1 VIEFQFRRRCKDFL
15 PAVCILLGEGLQR
28 AVAAF
33 EFDAQEPVE
42 VKFFRS
48 QPLFHLFAARGVKF
62 HEHFS
67 FLHVDEHAAR
77 GDFLGGV
84 HAARELFGALAREAG
99 ESVLRE
105 VTRHSGSCSAKM
117 SGHETSRTNITPAE
131 KKQMLEMRTAHPY
144 YVYEAIHAQP
154 ERIERVLGQR
164 AEIERAADAVAQK
177 ERITFVG
184 IGTSLHAARVAESW
198 MREFS
203 GGRFLAHCEQ
213 SFELVHHPISF
224 GAGDAVIVITHT
236 GTTTA
241 SLEALRMARTA
252 GALTVVITGQMS
264 EPTNGPSSSDGVCGA
279 DFHVQTCEQE
289 VAFAYTKSYTTAL
302 AVLALLIVRV
312 VEGKKLL
319 AGTPPLAA
327 LERVPDLLRGALQ
340 LEPAARELAK
350 RVAALARIEIFGSG
364 AAWPTASEAALKIK
378 EACYIAA
385 EGFETEEILHGPFSE
400 TDARGSLVGL
410 FTGGATDER
419 GRQIL
424 RAAGELK
431 MPRAAITVPSANRN
445 LSAEQILLVPET
457 AQWLAAFVHLIP
469 LQLLTYFLALE
480 RGASPDS
487 GRMEQP
493 AHAAAS
499 KHYKY

>member
-1 VIEFQFRRRCKDFL
+1 M
-15 PAVCILLGEGLQR
+15 P
-28 AVAAF
+28 
-33 EFDAQEPVE
+33 
-42 VKFFRS
+42 
-48 QPLFHLFAARGVKF
+48 
-62 HEHFS
+62 
-67 FLHVDEHAAR
+67 
-77 GDFLGGV
+77 
-84 HAARELFGALAREAG
+84 
-99 ESVLRE
+99 
-105 VTRHSGSCSAKM
+105 
-117 SGHETSRTNITPAE
+117 
-131 KKQMLEMRTAHPY
+131 EMRTAHPY

-154 ERIERVLGQR
+154 ELIERVLGQR
-164 AEIERAADAVAQK
+164 TEIERAADAVARK

-213 SFELVHHPISF
+213 SFELVHHPIAF

-241 SLEALRMARTA
+241 SLEALRMAHAA
-252 GALTVVITGQMS
+252 GAATVVVTGLTS
-264 EPTNGPSSSDGVCGA
+264 GSPSGTSSGQASGDGVRGA
-279 DFHVQTCEQE
+279 DFHIQTCEQE

-302 AVLALLIVRV
+302 AVLAMLITRV
-312 VEGKKLL
+312 VERKNLL
-319 AGTPPLAA
+319 AGPPPLGT
-327 LERVPDLLRGALQ
+327 LERVPDLLRQALQ

-350 RVAALARIEIFGSG
+350 RVAPLQRIEIFGSG
-364 AAWPTASEAALKIK
+364 AAWATASEAALKIK

-431 MPRAAITVPSANRN
+431 MPRAAIAVPSANHD
-445 LSAEQILLVPET
+445 LSAEQILQVPE
-457 AQWLAAFVHLIP
+457 APEWLAAFVHLIP
-469 LQLLTYFLALE
+469 LQLLMYFLALE
-480 RGASPDS
+480 RGVSPDS

-499 KHYKY
+499 KLYKY

>member
-1 VIEFQFRRRCKDFL
+1 M
-15 PAVCILLGEGLQR
+15 P
-28 AVAAF
+28 
-33 EFDAQEPVE
+33 
-42 VKFFRS
+42 
-48 QPLFHLFAARGVKF
+48 
-62 HEHFS
+62 
-67 FLHVDEHAAR
+67 
-77 GDFLGGV
+77 
-84 HAARELFGALAREAG
+84 
-99 ESVLRE
+99 
-105 VTRHSGSCSAKM
+105 
-117 SGHETSRTNITPAE
+117 
-131 KKQMLEMRTAHPY
+131 EMRTAHPY
-144 YVYEAIHAQP
+144 FVYEAIHAQP
-154 ERIERVLGQR
+154 ELIARVLAQR
-164 AEIERAADAVAQK
+164 AVIDRAADAVAQK

-203 GGRFLAHCEQ
+203 GGRLLAHCEQ
-213 SFELVHHPISF
+213 SFELVHHPIAF

-241 SLEALRMARTA
+241 SCEALRMARAA
-252 GALTVVITGQMS
+252 GARTVAITGQMG
-264 EPTNGPSSSDGVCGA
+264 GPSSGDGVRGA
-279 DFHVQTCEQE
+279 DFHIQTCEQE

-302 AVLALLIVRV
+302 AVLALLIARV
-312 VEGKKLL
+312 VERKGSL
-319 AGTPPLAA
+319 AGAPPHGA
-327 LERVPDLLRGALQ
+327 LDCVPDLLRDALQ
-340 LEPAARELAK
+340 LEPAARELAQ

-364 AAWPTASEAALKIK
+364 AAWATASEAALKIK

-431 MPRAAITVPSANRN
+431 MSRAAITVPSANHD
-445 LSAEQILLVPET
+445 LSAEQILQVPE
-457 AQWLAAFVHLIP
+457 APEWLAAFVHLIP

-480 RGASPDS
+480 RAVSPDS

>member
-1 VIEFQFRRRCKDFL
+1 M
-15 PAVCILLGEGLQR
+15 P
-28 AVAAF
+28 
-33 EFDAQEPVE
+33 
-42 VKFFRS
+42 
-48 QPLFHLFAARGVKF
+48 
-62 HEHFS
+62 
-67 FLHVDEHAAR
+67 
-77 GDFLGGV
+77 
-84 HAARELFGALAREAG
+84 
-99 ESVLRE
+99 
-105 VTRHSGSCSAKM
+105 
-117 SGHETSRTNITPAE
+117 
-131 KKQMLEMRTAHPY
+131 EMRTAHPY

-154 ERIERVLGQR
+154 ELIERVLAGR
-164 AEIERAADAVAQK
+164 AEIEHASDAVARK

-184 IGTSLHAARVAESW
+184 IGTSLHAARVSESW
-198 MREFS
+198 MRELT
-203 GGRFLAHCEQ
+203 GGRFLAPCEQ
-213 SFELVHHPISF
+213 SFELVHHPIAF

-236 GTTTA
+236 GSTTA
-241 SLEALRMARTA
+241 SLEALQMARAA

-264 EPTNGPSSSDGVCGA
+264 SPASGDGVRGA
-279 DFHVQTCEQE
+279 DFHIQTCEQE

-302 AVLALLIVRV
+302 AVLALLIARV
-312 VEGKKLL
+312 VERKNLL
-319 AGTPPLAA
+319 VGPPPVAA
-327 LERVPDLLRGALQ
+327 LERVPDLLRQVLR
-340 LEPAARELAK
+340 LEPAARDLAK

-364 AAWPTASEAALKIK
+364 AAWATASEAALKIK

-385 EGFETEEILHGPFSE
+385 EGFDTEEILHGPFSE

-431 MPRAAITVPSANRN
+431 MSRAAITVPSANHD
-445 LSAEQILLVPET
+445 LSAEQILQVPE
-457 AQWLAAFVHLIP
+457 APEWLAAFVHLIP

-480 RGASPDS
+480 RGVSPDS

>member
-1 VIEFQFRRRCKDFL
+1 MKSGSGCAANEPSLAARV
-15 PAVCILLGEGLQR
+15 LLGDGFQS
-28 AVAAF
+28 AIAGF
-33 EFDAQEPVE
+33 EFDAQGPVE
-42 VKFFRS
+42 VKFFRG
-48 QPLFHLFAARGVKF
+48 QPFLHLRAVRGVKF

-84 HAARELFGALAREAG
+84 HAARQFLGALAREAG
-99 ESVLRE
+99 ERVLRE
-105 VTRHSGSCSAKM
+105 VTRHSGSCSARM

-131 KKQMLEMRTAHPY
+131 KKQMPETRTAHPF

-154 ERIERVLGQR
+154 ELIERVLAQR
-164 AEIERAADAVAQK
+164 APIERAADAVAQK

-198 MREFS
+198 MRQFT

-213 SFELVHHPISF
+213 SFELLHHPIAF
-224 GAGDAVIVITHT
+224 GARDAVIVITHT
-236 GTTTA
+236 GSTTA
-241 SLEALRMARTA
+241 SLAALRMAQAA
-252 GALTVVITGQMS
+252 GALAVVITGQMNV
-264 EPTNGPSSSDGVCGA
+264 PTSGSSSGEGVRGA
-279 DFHVQTCEQE
+279 DFHIQTCEQE
-289 VAFAYTKSYTTAL
+289 TAFAYTKSYTTAL
-302 AVLALLIVRV
+302 AVLALLIARV
-312 VEGKKLL
+312 VERKKLP
-319 AGTPPLAA
+319 AGESPLGA
-327 LERVPDLLRGALQ
+327 LGRVPDLLRGALQ
-340 LEPAARELAK
+340 LEPAAWA
-350 RVAALARIEIFGSG
+350 
-364 AAWPTASEAALKIK
+364 TASEAALKIK

-431 MPRAAITVPSANRN
+431 MPRAAIVVPSANHD
-445 LSAEQILLVPET
+445 LSAEQILQVPE
-457 AQWLAAFVHLIP
+457 APEWLAAFVHLIP

-480 RGASPDS
+480 RGVSPDS

>member
-1 VIEFQFRRRCKDFL
+1 ME
-15 PAVCILLGEGLQR
+15 
-28 AVAAF
+28 
-33 EFDAQEPVE
+33 
-42 VKFFRS
+42 FFRGE
-48 QPLFHLFAARGVKF
+48 PLLHLFAAGRVEF
-62 HEHFS
+62 QEHFS
-67 FLHVDEHAAR
+67 FLQVDEHTAR
-77 GDFLGGV
+77 GDFLGGM
-84 HAARELFGALAREAG
+84 HAAREFFGALAREAG
-99 ESVLRE
+99 ECVLRE

-117 SGHETSRTNITPAE
+117 GGHYNNGTNITRAE
-131 KKQMLEMRTAHPY
+131 KNQMPEMRTAHPY

-154 ERIERVLGQR
+154 KSIEQVLAGQ
-164 AEIERAADAVAQK
+164 AEVERAADAVAQK
-177 ERITFVG
+177 ARITFVG

-198 MREFS
+198 MREFT
-203 GGRFLAHCEQ
+203 GGRLLAHCEQ
-213 SFELVHHPISF
+213 SFELVHHPIAF

-241 SLEALRMARTA
+241 SIEALRMARAA
-252 GALTVVITGQMS
+252 GALTVAITGQWS
-264 EPTNGPSSSDGVCGA
+264 AATGGGTSGDAVCSA
-279 DFHVQTCEQE
+279 DFHIQTCEQE

-302 AVLALLIVRV
+302 AVLALLIARV
-312 VEGKKLL
+312 VERKKLL
-319 AGTPPLAA
+319 IGAPPLAA
-327 LERVPDLLRGALQ
+327 LERVPDLLRQALQ
-340 LEPAARELAK
+340 LEPASRELAK

-364 AAWPTASEAALKIK
+364 AAWATASEAALKIK

-400 TDARGSLVGL
+400 TDSRGSLLGL
-410 FTGGATDER
+410 FTGGPTDQR

-431 MPRAAITVPSANRN
+431 MPRASITTPSANHD
-445 LSAEQILLVPET
+445 LSAEQILQVPE
-457 AQWLAAFVHLIP
+457 APEWLAAFVHLIP

-480 RGASPDS
+480 RGVSPDT

>member
-1 VIEFQFRRRCKDFL
+1 MKSGSACAATEPSLAARV
-15 PAVCILLGEGLQR
+15 LLGDGFQS
-28 AVAAF
+28 AIAGF

-42 VKFFRS
+42 VKFFRG
-48 QPLFHLFAARGVKF
+48 QPFLHLRAVRGVKF
-62 HEHFS
+62 HEIFS
-67 FLHVDEHAAR
+67 FLHVDEDAAR

-84 HAARELFGALAREAG
+84 HAARQFLGALAREAG
-99 ESVLRE
+99 ERVLRE
-105 VTRHSGSCSAKM
+105 VTRHSGSCSARM

-131 KKQMLEMRTAHPY
+131 KKQMPETRTAHPF

-154 ERIERVLGQR
+154 ELIERVLAQR
-164 AEIERAADAVAQK
+164 AEIERAADAMAQK
-177 ERITFVG
+177 QRITFVG

-213 SFELVHHPISF
+213 SFELVHHPIAF

-241 SLEALRMARTA
+241 SLAALRMARTA

-264 EPTNGPSSSDGVCGA
+264 EPTNGPSSSDGVRGA

-302 AVLALLIVRV
+302 AVLALLIARV
-312 VEGKKLL
+312 VERKKLL

-340 LEPAARELAK
+340 LEPAARELAQ
-350 RVAALARIEIFGSG
+350 RVAALARMEIFGSG
-364 AAWPTASEAALKIK
+364 AAWATASEAALKIK

-400 TDARGSLVGL
+400 TDSRGSLIGL
-410 FTGGATDER
+410 FTGDAADDR

-424 RAAGELK
+424 RAAGDLK
-431 MPRAAITVPSANRN
+431 MLRAAIAVPAANRE
-445 LSAEQILLVPET
+445 LACEEVVVVPEC
-457 AQWLAAFVHLIP
+457 APWLAAFMHLVP
-469 LQLLTYFLALE
+469 LQLLMYYLAIE
-480 RGASPDS
+480 RRANPDT
-487 GRMEQP
+487 GRMEQ
-493 AHAAAS
+493 AEHAAAS

>member
-1 VIEFQFRRRCKDFL
+1 ME
-15 PAVCILLGEGLQR
+15 
-28 AVAAF
+28 
-33 EFDAQEPVE
+33 
-42 VKFFRS
+42 FFRGE
-48 QPLFHLFAARGVKF
+48 PLLHFVAARGVEF

-67 FLHVDEHAAR
+67 FLYVDEYAAC

-84 HAARELFGALAREAG
+84 HAAREFFCALAGEAG

-117 SGHETSRTNITPAE
+117 SGHETSRTNITRAE
-131 KKQMLEMRTAHPY
+131 KKQMPEMRTAHPY

-154 ERIERVLGQR
+154 ELIEQVLGQR
-164 AEIERAADAVAQK
+164 AEVERAADAVARK

-203 GGRFLAHCEQ
+203 GGRFWVHYEQ
-213 SFELVHHPISF
+213 SFELVHHPITF
-224 GAGDAVIVITHT
+224 GASDAVIVITHT
-236 GTTTA
+236 GTSTA
-241 SLEALRMARTA
+241 SIEALRMARAA
-252 GALTVVITGQMS
+252 GALTVVITGLMS
-264 EPTNGPSSSDGVCGA
+264 GDGVRGA
-279 DFHVQTCEQE
+279 DFHIQTCEQE
-289 VAFAYTKSYTTAL
+289 LAFAYTKSYSTAL
-302 AVLALLIVRV
+302 AALALLIARV
-312 VEGKKLL
+312 VERKHLVVGP
-319 AGTPPLAA
+319 PPLAA
-327 LERVPDLLRGALQ
+327 LERVPDLLRQALQ
-340 LEPAARELAK
+340 LEPSVREWAK
-350 RVAALARIEIFGSG
+350 RVAPLTRIEIFGSG
-364 AAWPTASEAALKIK
+364 AAWATASEAALKIK
-378 EACYIAA
+378 ESCYIAA

-431 MPRAAITVPSANRN
+431 MPRAAITVPSANHD
-445 LSAEQILLVPET
+445 LSAEQILQVPE
-457 AQWLAAFVHLIP
+457 APEWLAAFVHLIP
-469 LQLLTYFLALE
+469 LQFLTYFLALE
-480 RGASPDS
+480 RGVSPDS

>member
-1 VIEFQFRRRCKDFL
+1 ME
-15 PAVCILLGEGLQR
+15 
-28 AVAAF
+28 
-33 EFDAQEPVE
+33 
-42 VKFFRS
+42 FFRGE
-48 QPLFHLFAARGVKF
+48 PLLQLFAAWGVEL
-62 HEHFS
+62 HQHFP

-77 GDFLGGV
+77 GDFLGGM
-84 HAARELFGALAREAG
+84 HAARQLFGALAREAG
-99 ESVLRE
+99 QCVLRE

-117 SGHETSRTNITPAE
+117 SGHQNNRTNITRAE
-131 KKQMLEMRTAHPY
+131 KNQMPEMRTAHPY
-144 YVYEAIHAQP
+144 YVYEAIRAQP
-154 ERIERVLGQR
+154 ELIERVLAER

-198 MREFS
+198 MRQFT

-213 SFELVHHPISF
+213 SFELVHHPIAF

-236 GTTTA
+236 GTTSA
-241 SLEALRMARTA
+241 SLAVLRMVQAA
-252 GALTVVITGQMS
+252 GALAVAITGRMS
-264 EPTNGPSSSDGVCGA
+264 VPTSGSSGGDGVRGA
-279 DFHVQTCEQE
+279 AFQIQTCEQE

-302 AVLALLIVRV
+302 AVLALLIARV
-312 VEGKKLL
+312 VERKKLL
-319 AGTPPLAA
+319 AGASPLGA

-340 LEPAARELAK
+340 LEPAARELAR
-350 RVAALARIEIFGSG
+350 RVAALARMEIFGSG

-410 FTGGATDER
+410 FVGDATDDR

-424 RAAGELK
+424 RAAGDLK
-431 MPRAAITVPSANRN
+431 VQCAAITVPAANRD
-445 LSAEQILLVPET
+445 LACEEVFVVPEC
-457 AQWLAAFVHLIP
+457 APWLAAFMHLVP
-469 LQLLTYFLALE
+469 LQLLMYYLAIE
-480 RGASPDS
+480 RRANPDT
-487 GRMEQP
+487 GRMEQ
-493 AHAAAS
+493 AEHAAAS

>member
-1 VIEFQFRRRCKDFL
+1 
-15 PAVCILLGEGLQR
+15 
-28 AVAAF
+28 
-33 EFDAQEPVE
+33 
-42 VKFFRS
+42 
-48 QPLFHLFAARGVKF
+48 
-62 HEHFS
+62 
-67 FLHVDEHAAR
+67 
-77 GDFLGGV
+77 
-84 HAARELFGALAREAG
+84 
-99 ESVLRE
+99 
-105 VTRHSGSCSAKM
+105 
-117 SGHETSRTNITPAE
+117 
-131 KKQMLEMRTAHPY
+131 MLEMRTAHPY
-144 YVYEAIHAQP
+144 YVYEAIYAQP
-154 ERIERVLGQR
+154 ELIERVLGQR
-164 AEIERAADAVAQK
+164 AKIERAAEAVAQK

-203 GGRFLAHCEQ
+203 GGRFLALCEQ
-213 SFELVHHPISF
+213 SFELLHHPIAL

-241 SLEALRMARTA
+241 SLEALRMARRA

-264 EPTNGPSSSDGVCGA
+264 EPTNGPSSSDGVRGA

-302 AVLALLIVRV
+302 AVLALLIARV
-312 VEGKKLL
+312 VERKKLL

-431 MPRAAITVPSANRN
+431 MPRAAITVPSANRD
-445 LSAEQILLVPET
+445 LSAEHILLVPET
-457 AQWLAAFVHLIP
+457 AEWLAAFVHLIP

-480 RGASPDS
+480 RGVSPDS

>member
-1 VIEFQFRRRCKDFL
+1 
-15 PAVCILLGEGLQR
+15 
-28 AVAAF
+28 
-33 EFDAQEPVE
+33 
-42 VKFFRS
+42 
-48 QPLFHLFAARGVKF
+48 
-62 HEHFS
+62 
-67 FLHVDEHAAR
+67 
-77 GDFLGGV
+77 
-84 HAARELFGALAREAG
+84 
-99 ESVLRE
+99 
-105 VTRHSGSCSAKM
+105 M
-117 SGHETSRTNITPAE
+117 SGHEINRTNITRAE
-131 KKQMLEMRTAHPY
+131 KKRMPEMRTAHPY
-144 YVYEAIHAQP
+144 HVYEAIHAQP
-154 ERIERVLGQR
+154 ELIERVLAQR
-164 AEIERAADAVAQK
+164 AEIEHAADAVAQK

-184 IGTSLHAARVAESW
+184 IGTSLHAARVADGW
-198 MREFS
+198 MREFT

-213 SFELVHHPISF
+213 SFELVHHPIAF

-241 SLEALRMARTA
+241 SLEALRMARAA
-252 GALTVVITGQMS
+252 GALTVVITGQW
-264 EPTNGPSSSDGVCGA
+264 GGSSSGPTSGDGVRGA
-279 DFHVQTCEQE
+279 DFHIQTGDQE

-302 AVLALLIVRV
+302 AVLAVLIARV
-312 VEGKKLL
+312 AERKKLL
-319 AGTPPLAA
+319 VGAPPLGA
-327 LERVPDLLRGALQ
+327 LESVPDLLRGALQ
-340 LEPAARELAK
+340 LESAVREWARH
-350 RVAALARIEIFGSG
+350 VATLARIEIFGSG

-410 FTGGATDER
+410 FTGGAADER

-431 MPRAAITVPSANRN
+431 MPRAAITVPSANHD
-445 LSAEQILLVPET
+445 LSAEQILMIPQAPE
-457 AQWLAAFVHLIP
+457 WLAAFVHLIP

-480 RGASPDS
+480 RGVSPDS

>member
-1 VIEFQFRRRCKDFL
+1 M
-15 PAVCILLGEGLQR
+15 P
-28 AVAAF
+28 
-33 EFDAQEPVE
+33 
-42 VKFFRS
+42 
-48 QPLFHLFAARGVKF
+48 
-62 HEHFS
+62 
-67 FLHVDEHAAR
+67 
-77 GDFLGGV
+77 
-84 HAARELFGALAREAG
+84 
-99 ESVLRE
+99 
-105 VTRHSGSCSAKM
+105 
-117 SGHETSRTNITPAE
+117 
-131 KKQMLEMRTAHPY
+131 EMRTAHPY
-144 YVYEAIHAQP
+144 FVYEAIHAQP
-154 ERIERVLGQR
+154 ELIERVLAGR
-164 AEIERAADAVAQK
+164 AEIECAADAVAQK

-184 IGTSLHAARVAESW
+184 IGTSLHAARVAECW

-213 SFELVHHPISF
+213 SFELVHHPIAF
-224 GAGDAVIVITHT
+224 GASDAVIVITHT

-241 SLEALRMARTA
+241 SLEALRMARAA
-252 GALTVVITGQMS
+252 GALTVMITGQLS
-264 EPTNGPSSSDGVCGA
+264 LPTSGAGVRGA
-279 DFHVQTCEQE
+279 DYQIQTCEQE

-302 AVLALLIVRV
+302 AVLALLIGRV
-312 VEGKKLL
+312 VEKKKLL
-319 AGTPPLAA
+319 VGTAPLGA
-327 LERVPDLLRGALQ
+327 LERVPDLLRGTLQ

-364 AAWPTASEAALKIK
+364 AAWATASEAALKLK

-400 TDARGSLVGL
+400 TDVRGSLVGL
-410 FTGGATDER
+410 FTGGTTDER

-431 MPRAAITVPSANRN
+431 MPRAAITVPSANHD
-445 LSAEQILLVPET
+445 LAAEQILLVPE
-457 AQWLAAFVHLIP
+457 APEWLAAFVHLIP

-480 RGASPDS
+480 RGVSPDS